1 MKTCIITGASQG
13 IGRATA
19 IKMSNEEGIDNIVLM
34 ARNVDNLNKTK
45 EMMNPKCNVMVLPND
60 MMDLDGID
68 KKVDEI
74 YKQFG
79 SIDLLINGAGFVNPT
94 ALLDTTNDNFE
105 RTFTINTVS
114 MLVMIRACV
123 RYMKGKDAKILNIAS
138 TAGSTSRPGWVAYAA
153 AKAGVISLSKTL
165 ADELRDYKIKVYC
178 ISPGRCATELRRI
191 LAPEEDPTTIMQPED
206 VAEVIANLLRT
217 GENCLDGQDI
227 IVRQK

>member
-1 MKTCIITGASQG
+1 MKSCIITGASQG

-19 IKMSNEEGIDNIVLM
+19 VKMSYEEGIKNIALI

-45 EMMNPKCNVMVLPND
+45 ELMNPECNVIVVPHD
-60 MMDLDGID
+60 MMDLDGIEGV
-68 KKVDEI
+68 VDNI
-74 YKQFG
+74 YKEFG

-114 MLVMIRACV
+114 MLVMIRSCV

-165 ADELRDYKIKVYC
+165 ADELRGYKIKVYC

-191 LAPEEDPTTIMQPED
+191 LAPEEDPATIMQPED
-206 VAEVIANLLRT
+206 VADVIANLLSS

-227 IVRQK
+227 VVRQK

>member
-19 IKMSNEEGIDNIVLM
+19 VKMSYEKDITNIVLM
-34 ARNVDNLNKTK
+34 ARNEEHLEETKTL
-45 EMMNPKCNVMVLPND
+45 MNPSCNVMVLAHD
-60 MMDLDGID
+60 MMDLDGIE
-68 KKVDEI
+68 KKVDAI
-74 YKQFG
+74 YKEFR

-94 ALLDTTNDNFE
+94 SLLDTTNENFE
-105 RTFTINTVS
+105 RTFTVNTVS
-114 MLVMIRACV
+114 MLIMIRSCV
-123 RYMKGKDAKILNIAS
+123 RYMKGKDSKILNIAS

-153 AKAGVISLSKTL
+153 AKAGVVSLSKSL
-165 ADELRDYKIKVYC
+165 ADELREYKIKVYC

-206 VAEVIANLLRT
+206 VAQVISNLLST

>member
-1 MKTCIITGASQG
+1 MKSCIITGASQG

-19 IKMSNEEGIDNIVLM
+19 VKMSYEEGIKNIALI

-45 EMMNPKCNVMVLPND
+45 ELMNPECNVIVVPHD
-60 MMDLDGID
+60 MMDLDGIEGV
-68 KKVDEI
+68 VDNI
-74 YKQFG
+74 YKEFG

-114 MLVMIRACV
+114 MLVMIRSCV

-165 ADELRDYKIKVYC
+165 ADELRGYKIKVYC

-191 LAPEEDPTTIMQPED
+191 LAPEEDPATIMQTED
-206 VAEVIANLLRT
+206 VADVIANLLSS

-227 IVRQK
+227 VVRQK

>member
-1 MKTCIITGASQG
+1 MKSCIITGASQG

-19 IKMSNEEGIDNIVLM
+19 VKMSYEEGIKNIALI

-45 EMMNPKCNVMVLPND
+45 ELMNPECNVIVVPHD
-60 MMDLDGID
+60 MMDLDGIEGV
-68 KKVDEI
+68 VDNI
-74 YKQFG
+74 YKEFG

-94 ALLDTTNDNFE
+94 ALLDTTNDNFD

-114 MLVMIRACV
+114 MLVMIRSCV
-123 RYMKGKDAKILNIAS
+123 RYMKGRDAKILNIAS

-165 ADELRDYKIKVYC
+165 ADELRGYKIKVYC

-191 LAPEEDPTTIMQPED
+191 LAPEEDPATIMQPED
-206 VAEVIANLLRT
+206 VADVIANLLSS

-227 IVRQK
+227 VVRQK

>member
-1 MKTCIITGASQG
+1 MKSCIITGASQG

-19 IKMSNEEGIDNIVLM
+19 VKMSYEEGIKNIALI

-45 EMMNPKCNVMVLPND
+45 ELMNPECNVIVVPHD
-60 MMDLDGID
+60 MMDLDGIEGV
-68 KKVDEI
+68 VDNI
-74 YKQFG
+74 YKEFG

-94 ALLDTTNDNFE
+94 SLLDTTNDNFE

-114 MLVMIRACV
+114 MLVMIRSCV

-165 ADELRDYKIKVYC
+165 ADELRGYKIKVYC

-191 LAPEEDPTTIMQPED
+191 LAPEEDPATIMQPED
-206 VAEVIANLLRT
+206 VADVIANLLSS

-227 IVRQK
+227 VVRQK

>member
-1 MKTCIITGASQG
+1 MKTLIITGASQG

-19 IKMSNEEGIDNIVLM
+19 VEMSNREDIGNIALV
-34 ARNVDNLNKTK
+34 ARNEKNLEETK
-45 EMMNPKCNVMVLPND
+45 ALMNPKCNVMVVPHD
-60 MMDLDGID
+60 MTDLEGIEKIVD
-68 KKVDEI
+68 KI
-74 YKQFG
+74 YKEFK

-94 ALLDTTNDNFE
+94 ALLDTTIENFTQ
-105 RTFTINTVS
+105 TFTVNTVS
-114 MLVMIRACV
+114 MLVMIKACV

-138 TAGSTSRPGWVAYAA
+138 TAGSTSRPGWVAYAS

-206 VAEVIANLLRT
+206 VAKIISNLLEEE
-217 GENCLDGQDI
+217 ENCLDGQDI